1 MGLENRENRSK
12 MQGAEHSGKP
22 NTMQRVKYCRA
33 FKATYN
39 GNNGLYQVIYDK
51 LLKDRWKA
59 SWNSIKS
66 VKEQ

>member
-1 MGLENRENRSK
+1 
-12 MQGAEHSGKP
+12 MQWAEHSGKP
-22 NTMQRVKYCRA
+22 DTMERVKYCRA

-39 GNNGLYQVIYDK
+39 WNNGLDPAIYVK

-66 VKEQ
+66 VEEQ